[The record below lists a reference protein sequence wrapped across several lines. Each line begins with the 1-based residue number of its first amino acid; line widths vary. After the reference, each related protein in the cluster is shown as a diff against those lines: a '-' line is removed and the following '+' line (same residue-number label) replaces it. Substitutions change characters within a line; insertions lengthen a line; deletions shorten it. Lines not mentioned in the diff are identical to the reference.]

1 MPPWSA
7 RRYLFVLGHM
17 RSYSSLLCHILG
29 SHPQIDGY
37 CETHVKYRTR
47 LDLIRL
53 RSRVVKLTGEPLH
66 GRYVLEKMLHNYAFA
81 PSILRSPR
89 TFALVSIRQPI
100 AAVQSIVNMGL
111 HYGAVAWHRDLDAVV
126 RYYEERLAMLVRLAD
141 ELRGRVM
148 FMEAE
153 ALLSQTADVLQGI
166 GDLLDLGEPLRSDYR
181 RFAHTGEGGFG
192 DPSETITTG
201 RVSNATRELRTP
213 VIIPEA
219 LISRLEMAYA
229 TCLAALRERC
239 MPLEAAA
246 GRQGQAGSGFAAR
259 ASSRSS

>member
-1 MPPWSA
+1 MFAWSA

-17 RSYSSLLCHILG
+17 RCYSSLLCHILG
-29 SHPQIDGY
+29 SHAQIDGY

-53 RSRVVKLTGEPLH
+53 RSRVVKLTGEPLS
-66 GRYVLEKMLHNYAFA
+66 GRYVLDKMLHNYAFA

-89 TFALVSIRQPI
+89 TFAVMMVRRPI
-100 AAVQSIVNMGL
+100 PAVQSIVNMGL

-126 RYYEERLAMLVRLAD
+126 RYYEERLAMLVRIAG

-153 ALLSQTADVLQGI
+153 TMLSRTADVFQGI
-166 GDLLDLGEPLRSDYR
+166 GGLLDLSEPLRSDYR

-201 RVSNATRELRTP
+201 RVSNAVRELRTP
-213 VIIPEA
+213 VIIPGA
-219 LISRLEMAYA
+219 LSARLEMAYA
-229 TCLAALRERC
+229 TCTASLRERC
-239 MPLEAAA
+239 LTADSVGLMN
-246 GRQGQAGSGFAAR
+246 QASSGLAAR